1 MSMIDRPDN
10 NHIIW
15 YEGMCYQIF
24 THDDRGYMFHIPDA
38 SGKSVIY
45 VALHD
50 HCQRNDQGDLNALE
64 VQAVETNKWVGLLK
78 VFDDKLASQW
88 HSGSCTYY
96 KAKVGFKT
104 RKEAEGWIAH
114 TIAQNYKNNTA
125 DYQFTPCVLN
135 YDEDQSFNVEAFFK
149 YM

>member
-15 YEGMCYQIF
+15 YEGMCYPIISR
-24 THDDRGYMFHIPDA
+24 DDRGYVFQIPYQI
-38 SGKSVIY
+38 GTKM
-45 VALHD
+45 ALHD
-50 HCQRNDQGDLNALE
+50 HCQRNDQGELNALE
-64 VQAVETNKWVGLLK
+64 IRAVETNKWIGLLK
-78 VFDDKLASQW
+78 IFDSKLSGEW

-96 KAKVGFKT
+96 KAQTGFNT

-114 TIAQNYKNNTA
+114 TIAQNYRNTA

-135 YDEDQSFNVEAFFK
+135 YDEDQSINVEAFFK